1 MAPRHG
7 SQRRSTPTRASS
19 RPRLARSAAILPSSF
34 YARPALEVAPELLG
48 KILCHRRRGGSGG
61 LVTSGRIVEVEAYL
75 GSDDPASHGYRGMT
89 PRNRVMFGPPGRA
102 YVYFTYGNHFCMNV
116 VTGVDGTA
124 SAVLIRALEPLTGIP
139 AMRRRRA
146 RALLVDL
153 ASGPGKLTQAL
164 GIGRPCNGLDLTREP
179 LWIRDDGAPAPAFIW
194 TPRIGIR
201 EGADRLYR
209 FVVPDS
215 PCISRRPRRRLVT

>member
-1 MAPRHG
+1 M
-7 SQRRSTPTRASS
+7 
-19 RPRLARSAAILPSSF
+19 
-34 YARPALEVAPELLG
+34 
-48 KILCHRRRGGSGG
+48 
-61 LVTSGRIVEVEAYL
+61 TSGRIVEVEAYL

-116 VTGVDGTA
+116 VTGVDGAA

-146 RALLVDL
+146 RVLLEDL

-164 GIGRPCNGLDLTREP
+164 GIGRPCNGLDLTLEP
-179 LWIRDDGAPAPAFIW
+179 LWIREDGAPVPAFIQ

-215 PCISRRPRRRLVT
+215 ACISRRPRRRLVT